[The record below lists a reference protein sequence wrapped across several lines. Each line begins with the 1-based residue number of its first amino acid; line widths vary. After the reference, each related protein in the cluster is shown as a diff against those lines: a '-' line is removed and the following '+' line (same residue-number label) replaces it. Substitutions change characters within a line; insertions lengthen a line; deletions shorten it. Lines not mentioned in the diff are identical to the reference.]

1 MGEGDAGTAAVEVND
16 TSASAAREDDA
27 PVESVAALW
36 VEQAESLQEIV
47 RITLSGEM
55 PAQAPT
61 RGITDAQFFDQGKI
75 AQSSLLKIAQCLEVA
90 IELLLIER
98 GCLLE
103 DGHRVNGESAL
114 LVEVSEAFAEG
125 QMTGP
130 LDKAKEIAALSATVT
145 VKEILAG
152 VDIERRSGFWMQG
165 TESDELVA
173 VSGGPGDPIL
183 LPQIIEQRKAL
194 FQFFEVLAHDAVLPR
209 EASVGDCGQHFQAR
223 MVGGEIFS
231 EPQGPENLQ
240 NRSQPGQ
247 RPSLVIGWITRRQPV
262 SDTLECLLEKGK
274 SRLGAV

>member
-16 TSASAAREDDA
+16 TSASVAREDDA

-36 VEQAESLQEIV
+36 VEQAETLQEIA

-90 IELLLIER
+90 IELLLIES

-103 DGHRVNGESAL
+103 HGNRVSCESAL

-125 QMTGP
+125 QMTGQ

-152 VDIERRSGFWMQG
+152 IDIERRSGFRMQG
-165 TESDELVA
+165 TESDKLVA
-173 VSGGPGDPIL
+173 VSGGLGDPIL
-183 LPQIIEQRKAL
+183 LPQKIEQRKTL
-194 FQFFEVLAHDAVLPR
+194 FQFFDVLAHGAVFPL
-209 EASVGDCGQHFQAR
+209 EANVGEGRQHFQAR

-231 EPQGPENLQ
+231 ETQGPENLQ
-240 NRSQPGQ
+240 NRSQPTQ
-247 RPSLVIGWITRRQPV
+247 RPSSVISWITRRQPV
-262 SDTLECLLEKGK
+262 SDTRECLQEKGK
-274 SRLGAV
+274 SRLRAV